1 MIIRV
6 RVDGQVYDVDV
17 VDVTARPVIARIGG
31 ETFEVTPEEAG
42 APVMPGGVAAP
53 EGALPVATVN
63 GGGVQGDSATVIAPI
78 PGTIIAVSVQP
89 GDRVEHG
96 QELCVLEAMKMKNAI
111 RATRAGTVSKVH
123 VAVGSQVRQGQPLVS
138 YSD

>member
-1 MIIRV
+1 M
-6 RVDGQVYDVDV
+6 
-17 VDVTARPVIARIGG
+17 
-31 ETFEVTPEEAG
+31 TPEEAG
-42 APVMPGGVAAP
+42 APTVAAP

-63 GGGVQGDSATVIAPI
+63 GGAAQGDSATVIAPI

-111 RATRAGTVSKVH
+111 RATRAGMVSKVH
-123 VAVGSQVRQGQPLVS
+123 VAVGAQVRQGQPLVS